1 MRFILATVVGAVV
14 GAGALAQATAPTA
27 DAATLSPPTPHT
39 LATWSPSA
47 GVRVGSR
54 ALMWRAGGALDT
66 PPIVAAAQQ
75 GDAAAVR
82 RLLTAK
88 ADVNAAAGDG
98 MTALHWAA
106 FHGDV
111 TLVQALVRAKGSLSA
126 TTRLGAN
133 TPLHVAARHGHGAVV
148 AALLAAGADARAMT
162 SAGGTALHLAAAAGD
177 TVAVRALVRAKAD
190 VNARETEWGQTPLM
204 FAAAN
209 DRAAAIR
216 ALLKA
221 GADPMLRT
229 EVVDLTTRTAREQ
242 AAARKRNEV
251 MFAMLPQAIK
261 DSLLKAQAPR
271 PATAAAPAAG
281 AAPATAATPA
291 VPAAGA
297 APAAAAAPAAPTF
310 GLRAPP
316 TQFLT
321 PEQIQMAIDSGRAVL
336 ASGSGAGPVQSDT
349 SDGQVAGFEGTV
361 GGMGGFS
368 ALHHA
373 VRQGHVAATMALLEG
388 GADIN
393 LQTATDSTSPLVM
406 ALINGHFDLAMQ
418 LIEKGADVKRET
430 TAGLTPLY
438 ATINTQWLPKSRF
451 PQPQAIQVQKT
462 THLELM
468 TAILDRGADVNKRLR
483 KNLWFFA
490 YNNCGNA
497 NCGLEYLDSTTAF
510 WRAAYSVDV
519 EAMRLLKARGA
530 DHTLP
535 SRRVAAARGAR
546 PGAGGGGG
554 GGGGDLGDGAGDAA
568 ARGAAGA
575 RAAVARSEDTR
586 AATGATPAGAAPA
599 ASQAT
604 IDSAAR
610 ARLAAAM
617 AARNA
622 APALDRATDSAARA
636 VPPGLG
642 VYPIHAAAGVGY
654 GNGFAGNSH
663 RHAPDGWMPALKYL
677 VEELGADVN
686 QRDNNGHTPLHHAAA
701 RGDNE
706 MIRYLVSKG
715 ADVKAV
721 SRRGQTTVD
730 MANGPVQ
737 RLRPFPETIKLL
749 ESLGA
754 KNSNK
759 CVAC

>member
-1 MRFILATVVGAVV
+1 MRYVLATLVGAVA
-14 GAGALAQATAPTA
+14 GAGALAQATAPSA
-27 DAATLSPPTPHT
+27 VAATLPPV
-39 LATWSPSA
+39 PSA
-47 GVRVGSR
+47 ATFATFTPR
-54 ALMWRAGGALDT
+54 ALPAVSSAIRRET

-75 GDAAAVR
+75 GDADEVR
-82 RLLTAK
+82 RLLAAK

-106 FHGDV
+106 YHGDV
-111 TLVQALVRAKGSLSA
+111 ALVRALLRAKASVTA

-133 TPLHVAARHGHGAVV
+133 TPLHVAARHGHGAAV
-148 AALLAAGADARAMT
+148 AALLAGGADARAMT
-162 SAGGTALHLAAAAGD
+162 GAGGTALHLAAAAGD

-209 DRAAAIR
+209 DRADAVR
-216 ALLKA
+216 ALLAA
-221 GADPMLRT
+221 GADPLLRT

-251 MFAMLPQAIK
+251 MIAFLPEKIRDSILQAG
-261 DSLLKAQAPR
+261 APQ
-271 PATAAAPAAG
+271 PAAG
-281 AAPATAATPA
+281 AAGLGTPA
-291 VPAAGA
+291 AAAGAPAGA
-297 APAAAAAPAAPTF
+297 APAAAAAAPAGPPGGGRG

-316 TQFLT
+316 TQYLT
-321 PEQIQMAIDSGRAVL
+321 AEQIQMAIDSGRAVL
-336 ASGSGAGPVQSDT
+336 ASGDGAGPVQSDT

-373 VRQGHVAATMALLEG
+373 VRQGHMAATMALLEG

-406 ALINGHFDLAMQ
+406 ALINGHFDLAMA
-418 LIEKGADVKRET
+418 LIEKGADVTRET

-510 WRAAYSVDV
+510 WRAAYAVDV

-535 SRRVAAARGAR
+535 SRRTAPARGAR
-546 PGAGGGGG
+546 GGGGG
-554 GGGGDLGDGAGDAA
+554 GGGELGDGGGDAAAARAGA

-586 AATGATPAGAAPA
+586 GASGASAGAAA
-599 ASQAT
+599 GGAS
-604 IDSAAR
+604 IDDAAR

-622 APALDRATDSAARA
+622 APALDPATDSAAKA
-636 VPPGLG
+636 VPPGIG
-642 VYPIHAAAGVGY
+642 VFPIHAAAGVGY

-663 RHAPDGWMPALKYL
+663 RHAPDGWMPALKFL
-677 VEELGADVN
+677 VEELGVDVN

-706 MIRYLVSKG
+706 MIKYLVSKG

-759 CVAC
+759 CVSC

>member
-1 MRFILATVVGAVV
+1 
-14 GAGALAQATAPTA
+14 
-27 DAATLSPPTPHT
+27 
-39 LATWSPSA
+39 
-47 GVRVGSR
+47 
-54 ALMWRAGGALDT
+54 MWRLAAAVET

-75 GDAAAVR
+75 GDAATVR
-82 RLLTAK
+82 RLLVAK

-111 TLVQALVRAKGSLSA
+111 TLVQALVRAKASLGA

-221 GADPMLRT
+221 GADPKLRT

-261 DSLLKAQAPR
+261 DSILKAQAPR
-271 PATAAAPAAG
+271 PAAAPAGAAPAGGAAPSSGATPATANTPTTAAAPAA
-281 AAPATAATPA
+281 PNL
-291 VPAAGA
+291 
-297 APAAAAAPAAPTF
+297 

-321 PEQIQMAIDSGRAVL
+321 PQQIQMAIDSGRAVL

-418 LIEKGADVKRET
+418 LIEKGADVTRET
-430 TAGLTPLY
+430 TAGLTALY

-535 SRRVAAARGAR
+535 SRRVVAARAR

-575 RAAVARSEDTR
+575 RAAVARSEDPR
-586 AATGATPAGAAPA
+586 GAAAAGGAAAAAAPA

-610 ARLAAAM
+610 ARLQAAM

-706 MIRYLVSKG
+706 MIKYLVSKG